1 MLQGRLHLLAAD
13 EHIDKTGEHDHILLL
28 DATIS
33 FDLAIEKD
41 RESGL
46 AWLGR
51 SRALRYQDQSKKLK

>member
-1 MLQGRLHLLAAD
+1 M
-13 EHIDKTGEHDHILLL
+13 IILLL

-51 SRALRYQDQSKKLK
+51 SRALRYQGSIKEAEVALIRLED